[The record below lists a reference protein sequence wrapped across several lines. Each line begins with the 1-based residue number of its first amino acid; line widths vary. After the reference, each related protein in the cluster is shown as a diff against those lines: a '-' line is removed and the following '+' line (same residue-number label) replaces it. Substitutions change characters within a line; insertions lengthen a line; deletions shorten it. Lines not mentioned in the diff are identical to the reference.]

1 MTGKTGIHVF
11 TDESLRE
18 RDEKIAAKV
27 HQATVVSTAR
37 QILKMNSGQQLN
49 AVRNDCEKLMWS
61 RAKLN
66 AVLDHIEDL

>member
-1 MTGKTGIHVF
+1 MTGRTGIHVF

-37 QILKMNSGQQLN
+37 QVLKMNSGH
-49 AVRNDCEKLMWS
+49 S
-61 RAKLN
+61 
-66 AVLDHIEDL
+66 